1 MNNNI
6 NFKYKGENGV
16 AGVVVLFFLLLIFI
30 SIAVPAISALIAD
43 PTDPTLIVMA
53 VLLCLMFAPILIF
66 FFASYIKGKKK
77 YQAVINKYDEKNL
90 LIHLENNTLKKY
102 EYDLYGYHSE
112 TYFTDKLI
120 VSPGSH
126 IVSYGEIAW
135 MYKGIVQNKNSSYAY
150 ISLRLYN
157 GTEARICSHI
167 KDEEIMEYFNFI
179 YMHNSKI
186 LFHNEPAN
194 RTNYNNR
201 VYAYKNGIIKIDP
214 VDISVPLNRDEYDFS
229 GVFPKKKGRFDSEEE
244 LEEYIEQNYEDSKM
258 EEAIE
263 LYSEETSTDTYSAA
277 REVERIFDEREEKGM
292 KLKTPYEFT
301 EQYKKYKN
309 AQGLV
314 MMGLFL
320 LGFCALGLFGMFGSG
335 DVEGN
340 VWAGIVCLT
349 LFATVGMVMEI
360 TGFKGLNK
368 YKKDKDEF

>member
-1 MNNNI
+1 MNNI
-6 NFKYKGENGV
+6 NLKYKNENGV
-16 AGVVVLFFLLLIFI
+16 MGVVMLVFFLMMFGSMAVPVISLLIED
-30 SIAVPAISALIAD
+30 SSD
-43 PTDPTLIVMA
+43 PTVIVFA
-53 VLLCLMFAPILIF
+53 VMICLFIVPFIIYF
-66 FFASYIKGKKK
+66 FVSQKKSK
-77 YQAVINKYDEKNL
+77 KEYQAVLNKYDENDL

-102 EYDLYGYHSE
+102 EYNLYGYHSE
-112 TYFTDKLI
+112 AYFTDKLI
-120 VSPGSH
+120 VIPGSS
-126 IVSYGEIAW
+126 IISYGEIAW
-135 MYKGIVQNKNSSYAY
+135 MFKGIVKNKNSSYAY

-157 GTEARICSHI
+157 GKEVRICSHI

-320 LGFCALGLFGMFGSG
+320 LGFSALGLFGMFGSG
-335 DVEGN
+335 DIEGD
-340 VWAGIVCLT
+340 VWAGIVCLI
-349 LFATVGMVMEI
+349 LFATVGVVMEI
-360 TGFKGLNK
+360 AGFKGLNK